1 MRAFRLTVACIVFSI
16 SSASLGAHS
25 DGIFLSHH
33 EPLQRLNIQTG
44 VGEFDRKLQAAG
56 PVNLSFDAL
65 GRTFDIQL
73 EPNTSLLS
81 AEARA
86 ALADGVMA
94 YRGQLAGNPDSWTR
108 IVIADGIPR
117 GLIWDGEQLFAIE
130 APGDSLVRSAAPVIY
145 RLADAVIAPGT
156 MRCGSSELSGN
167 GTVVYSA
174 LVAELGTAMAQGVGA
189 VSEINIGAIG
199 DFEFTSA
206 QGGDAGASAAILTRL
221 NNVDGIFSA
230 QLGVQI
236 NVPVIETFATA
247 ADPFTDVTDPSLF
260 LDEVAVY
267 RRNTAAQNSQGLTHL
282 YTGRNLDGSTVGIAY
297 SGALCSR
304 NFGAG
309 LSKGTNGPTFDSL
322 VAAHEIGHNF
332 GAPHDGVVGSACE
345 AEPSTFL
352 MATTL
357 NGSDQFSA
365 CSITEMQ
372 DNIAAASCITQLPGV
387 DIRIALSGQP
397 PIVLLG
403 NSATVTFDVTNNGTD
418 PSINTITTVTL
429 PANVSFLSAG
439 ASMGSCID
447 GAGTVTC
454 VLGDVAGGS
463 GATVTVSSIS
473 TTVGTGTI
481 NAAVVADVDDDPTN
495 NSDSVLVTVGPAV
508 NLVVSPPASRQID
521 VDQSTTI
528 AVALDNLSI
537 LDATGITMNIDLSSG
552 LQADSASW
560 SIGSCSINGQQIV
573 CLASTFAA
581 QSSSTLSIGVTGL
594 TSGAK
599 SYTIT
604 LSSNEVD
611 ADPSD
616 NTASGTVNVNTPSN
630 SGGGAMNMIFL
641 WLLGLLAISRKNRR
655 RTAAIRRVLP
665 APYSSVSPQPVE
677 PG

>member
-1 MRAFRLTVACIVFSI
+1 MRAFRWSVACLIFTI
-16 SSASLGAHS
+16 SSPSFGAQL
-25 DGIFLSHH
+25 DGITLSHH
-33 EPLQRLNIQTG
+33 ETLQRLSIQG
-44 VGEFDRKLQAAG
+44 SG
-56 PVNLSFDAL
+56 PVTLSFDAL
-65 GRTFDIQL
+65 GRSFDIQL
-73 EPNTSLLS
+73 QPNTRLLS
-81 AEARA
+81 AESRA

-94 YRGQLAGNPDSWTR
+94 YRGELAGNPDSWTR
-108 IVIADGIPR
+108 IVIADGMPR

-130 APGDSLVRSAAPVIY
+130 APGDSVVSSATPLIY
-145 RLADAVIAPGT
+145 RIADTIIAQGT
-156 MRCGSSELSGN
+156 MTCGSSELSGD
-167 GTVVYSA
+167 GTATYSA
-174 LVAELGTAMAQGVGA
+174 LVSELGTAMAQGAGA

-236 NVPVIETFATA
+236 NVPVIETFSAA

-260 LDEVAVY
+260 LDEVATY
-267 RRNTAAQNSQGLTHL
+267 RRNSAAQNSQGLTHL

-309 LSKGTNGPTFDSL
+309 LSTGNNGATFDSL

-332 GAPHDGVVGSACE
+332 GAPHDGVVGSPCE

-372 DNIAAASCITQLPGV
+372 DDIAAASCITQLPGV

-397 PIVLLG
+397 PTVLLG

-463 GATVTVSSIS
+463 GATVTISSIS
-473 TTVGTGTI
+473 TTVGTGTM

-495 NSDSVLVTVGPAV
+495 NSDSVLVTVDPAV
-508 NLVVSPPASRQID
+508 NLVVNSPVSRQID
-521 VDQSTTI
+521 VDQSTTVS
-528 AVALDNLSI
+528 VALDNLSI
-537 LDATGITMNIDLSSG
+537 LDATGVTMNVILGIG
-552 LQADSASW
+552 LQADSVSW
-560 SIGSCSINGQQIV
+560 SIGSCSITGQQID
-573 CLASTFAA
+573 CLASVFAA

-599 SYTIT
+599 VYTTT

-611 ADPSD
+611 ADPSN
-616 NTASGTVNVNTPSN
+616 NTASGTVNVNTPS
-630 SGGGAMNMIFL
+630 SGGGGAMGMIFL
-641 WLLGLLAISRKNRR
+641 LLLGLLAISRKNRR
-655 RTAAIRRVLP
+655 RTAGIRRVLP